1 MSKLDYVLEYAVR
14 LWPVAIALIGLVAWL
29 VRVDGRTSA
38 NSNEIARVESRI
50 GTQRKEDMERID
62 RALSTIAQDVKE
74 LLSRK

>member
-1 MSKLDYVLEYAVR
+1 MSKLDYVLDYVVR
-14 LWPVAIALIGLVAWL
+14 LWPVAVAFIGLVAWL

-50 GTQRKEDMERID
+50 GNQRKEDMERID

>member
-1 MSKLDYVLEYAVR
+1 MSKLDYVLEYAQR
-14 LWPVAIALIGLVAWL
+14 LWPVVIGMIGLVAWL
-29 VRVDGRTSA
+29 VRVDSRTSA

>member
-1 MSKLDYVLEYAVR
+1 MDYVLDYVVR
-14 LWPVAIALIGLVAWL
+14 LWPVAVAFIGLVAWL

-50 GTQRKEDMERID
+50 GSQRKEDMERID

>member
-1 MSKLDYVLEYAVR
+1 MSRVESVLEYAVR
-14 LWPVAIALIGLVAWL
+14 LWPVAVAFIGLVAWL